1 MADVNWQIGKN
12 LASLR
17 KKYHMT
23 QEDVAERIGVSRQ
36 AIAKWEKG
44 ESIPD
49 LSNCIALADLFEVSL
64 DGLVSETK
72 RGLGL
77 EIAPKGKYF
86 FGAVTV
92 GERGQIVIPK
102 KARDVFLIEPGDQLL
117 LFGDE
122 EKGIGIVP
130 KRAVH
135 ELLKIVGANVFG
147 GEAERS
153 GNTKAKQGEDDSND

>member
-1 MADVNWQIGKN
+1 MKNMINVNDAISKN
-12 LASLR
+12 LMTLR

-23 QEDVAERIGVSRQ
+23 QEETAERIGVSRQ
-36 AIAKWEKG
+36 TYIKWEKG

-49 LSNCIALADLFEVSL
+49 LDNCIALAELFEVSL

-72 RGLGL
+72 QGLGL

-92 GERGQIVIPK
+92 SERGQIVIPK
-102 KARDVFLIEPGDQLL
+102 KARDVFGIEPGDQLL

-122 EKGIGIVP
+122 ERGIGIIP
-130 KRAVH
+130 KQAIH
-135 ELLKIVGANVFG
+135 ELLKIVGSHMFKE
-147 GEAERS
+147 GEEIH
-153 GNTKAKQGEDDSND
+153 G